1 MTNWIKPTLTKG
13 IVLQKKTNGQYLVK
27 EIFSQKEIM
36 VSLTGKERLL
46 YSYEKE
52 DIIYVAKSEQSPGK
66 GKLMTPT
73 GLKYNK
79 YLNSLKADLD
89 KKYEAYI
96 ENKEPNDI

>member
-1 MTNWIKPTLTKG
+1 
-13 IVLQKKTNGQYLVK
+13 
-27 EIFSQKEIM
+27 M